1 MIYKKKI
8 NNFFSRKMRIFNKN
22 RYSRNR
28 QNVRTIF
35 YFGLYINIAIIYTV
49 YSIFYGFVIN
59 LSYNWWFLF
68 LFFSS
73 FFFYNYIRNF
83 FKN

>member
-28 QNVRTIF
+28 QIVRNIF

-59 LSYNWWFLF
+59 LSYN
-68 LFFSS
+68 
-73 FFFYNYIRNF
+73 
-83 FKN
+83 

>member
-35 YFGLYINIAIIYTV
+35 YFGLYINIAII
-49 YSIFYGFVIN
+49 
-59 LSYNWWFLF
+59 LF
-68 LFFSS
+68 D
-73 FFFYNYIRNF
+73 NF
-83 FKN
+83 IIHV